1 MPSSRRPAARAF
13 TLIELLVV
21 VAIIAILA
29 AMLMPAL
36 ASAREKARRTNCLN
50 NLSALGKAF
59 TLYNSEYNE
68 YMPAGPDWTYAGGAG
83 AARRQALGTYTAI
96 NPYGNCEDQV
106 QVDDFTTRV
115 GWNTPTASATVMAT
129 GLILSPTQ
137 RLKVGPVN
145 LGLLVTSS
153 FLVDMSIFYCPSF
166 TGAATGSSFTGI
178 NRRELR
184 DWMDAGGRHSDT
196 LLTGNWGGSTSTR
209 VNIHSN
215 YFYRAGI
222 ANVAYYSLPDPSTP
236 ETIKGLKLPVYWTTP
251 WVFTSPGAAV
261 FKTRK
266 FLGNRA
272 VVSDNFFKENKY
284 EDGSAPAWNSPG
296 VRNWSVPGAGFRCH
310 REGFNVLYGDE
321 HAAFFGDPEQRI
333 NFWRV
338 HHGNTTCPSGD
349 EVHRQP
355 VTEYNSQA
363 GHTQTISAG
372 TPSNG
377 NPVLDQPFYFNH
389 SMWNEGE
396 TLVSAQQAPQI
407 FNIYDKAVGVDMN
420 SFGVK
425 CSP

>member
-1 MPSSRRPAARAF
+1 MLPRKPSSLLGF

-29 AMLMPAL
+29 AMLLPAL

-50 NLSALGKAF
+50 NLGAIGKSF

-68 YMPAGPDWTYAGGAG
+68 YMPAGPDWTYAGGTG
-83 AARRQALGTYTAI
+83 ATRRQALGTFTAN
-96 NPYGNCEDQV
+96 NPLIHGDDLV
-106 QVDDFTTRV
+106 QVDDFATRISW
-115 GWNTPTASATVMAT
+115 GAPTASATTMAT
-129 GLILSPTQ
+129 GLMTSASQ

-145 LGLLVTSS
+145 LGLLVSS
-153 FLVDMSIFYCPSF
+153 GFLVDMSIFYCPSF
-166 TGAATGSSFTGI
+166 TGGAAGTAFPGI
-178 NRRELR
+178 NKRELR
-184 DWMDAGGRHSDT
+184 DWMDAGGRHPDV

-209 VNIHSN
+209 VNVHSH
-215 YFYRAGI
+215 YFYRSHI
-222 ANVAYYSLPDPSTP
+222 ANVAWYSLPDPSTP
-236 ETIKGLKLPVYWTTP
+236 ATIKALKLPVYWTTP
-251 WVFTSPGAAV
+251 WVMTSPGAAV

-272 VVSDNFFKENKY
+272 VVSDNFHKDNKY
-284 EDGSAPAWNSPG
+284 DDGSAPAWNSPG
-296 VRNWSVPGAGFRCH
+296 LRNWGVAGAGFRHH

-333 NFWRV
+333 NYWRV

-355 VTEYNSQA
+355 VTEYNAGA

-377 NPVLDQPFYFNH
+377 NPVLDQPFYFSH

-407 FNIYDKAVGVDMN
+407 YNIFDKAAGVDMN